1 MAHSNKQE
9 KPSGS
14 APRTR
19 AEEWPCPF
27 PGARGPPPV
36 ARQAGKSASLKMAAE
51 LKSWSH
57 SRACSRG
64 REGFGRAG
72 VEGDALPEGTG
83 RGGGKAGGVPRLRRG
98 CDPGPLREH
107 SGESTSASRPV
118 PSAGLAPPSGRKCGR
133 AEAVGGARGGGV
145 SAVGRL
151 PRSGSAGGAR
161 PGRRLRAGGRRGER
175 GGGGPRVS
183 M

>member
-1 MAHSNKQE
+1 MAARPEPGLENGPA
-9 KPSGS
+9 PS
-14 APRTR
+14 
-19 AEEWPCPF
+19 
-27 PGARGPPPV
+27 PGLEARPPA

-51 LKSWSH
+51 LKSWNR
-57 SRACSRG
+57 SRAFSRG

-83 RGGGKAGGVPRLRRG
+83 RGGGKAGVLPRLRRG
-98 CDPGPLREH
+98 RDPGPLREH
-107 SGESTSASRPV
+107 SGESTGSGRTA

-145 SAVGRL
+145 SVVGRL